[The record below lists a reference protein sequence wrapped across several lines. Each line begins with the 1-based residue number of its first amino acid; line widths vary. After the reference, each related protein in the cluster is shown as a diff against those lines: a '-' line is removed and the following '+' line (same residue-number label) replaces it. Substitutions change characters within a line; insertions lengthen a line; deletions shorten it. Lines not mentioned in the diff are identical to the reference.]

1 MLAKVL
7 EFDFPLEKKYDWKRI
22 LPWFIGAVVL
32 LIVGSIVWNVI
43 LLRNPGSASASA
55 PADGSAATPAKISIH
70 NIQYVIDITKTF
82 MSRYWH
88 FYLVQFVLLV
98 FTIPISMITV
108 PAISSKFSTVQ
119 NSSKAT
125 WQSKLGVWHI
135 FLIALLL
142 SFLLK
147 IVRSYLRE
155 MMMPR
160 ATAMISAELFD
171 RYLRNYETAFSETD
185 EGVGDV
191 LYTLRQATEDTA
203 WIMVFWITDVMLIVV
218 MLFTLTLYFCTVR
231 IRFGMI
237 AFGFSLAIIAT
248 GVVYNMSITQKVIRY
263 FNSERKILSRG
274 EQYIVNAGTITAFNA
289 RREMRPD
296 IEHYTDDLIEL
307 RRDFSNT
314 ETGFYTAWRV
324 IIFLFF
330 AFILYACL
338 KETGLSRTGMQT
350 LMTVL
355 FILFYRLL
363 DMSADLIDMNW
374 RFASVLNIYASD
386 LFNESKS
393 QREDSMKTP
402 VMEVGPD
409 SALEIKDVSFHYDE
423 AKARAG
429 RAHVAE
435 QESGGSSGSSSGGS
449 SGSSN
454 GSSSGPPVPTI
465 KPFSMRLQPGQR
477 VVIKGK
483 SGSGKSTL
491 LKLLAGFETPTTGEI
506 RLGTGTTASVTR
518 EAWRTHVLFVSQ
530 KWSLFNGTIL
540 DNMVIGTG
548 VRGVAAGE
556 MQAFLNQFGL
566 EAVISDVTQ
575 HVGNSAST
583 GGGQMSGGMG
593 KLIVLCR
600 ALLRVMPEEIFRSFF
615 KHAERTHTQPRVVLF
630 DEPLAALDAATR
642 QKVSRLLRTAC
653 AKDAILLFIM
663 HNDEMDEQ
671 AEVYEIVEGEIAR
684 AFTGRRS

>member
-7 EFDFPLEKKYDWKRI
+7 EFDFSLETCCNWKRI
-22 LPWFIGAVVL
+22 LPWFIAAIVV

-43 LLRNPGSASASA
+43 LLKNSPEADGS
-55 PADGSAATPAKISIH
+55 DGSAATPAKISIH

-88 FYLVQFVLLV
+88 FYLVQFLLLL

-108 PAISSKFSTVQ
+108 PAISSKFSSVQ
-119 NSSKAT
+119 NSGKAT

-135 FLIALLL
+135 FLIALLV

-231 IRFGMI
+231 IKFGMI
-237 AFGFSLAIIAT
+237 ALGFSLAIIAT

-338 KETGLSRTGMQT
+338 KETGISRTGMQT

-393 QREDSMKTP
+393 TREDSMKTP
-402 VMEVGPD
+402 VMEVGPE
-409 SALEIKDVSFHYDE
+409 SPLEIDNVSFRYDE

-429 RAHVAE
+429 RAHAREPEEVEEAE
-435 QESGGSSGSSSGGS
+435 EAKEEPATSA
-449 SGSSN
+449 
-454 GSSSGPPVPTI
+454 PTI
-465 KPFSMRLQPGQR
+465 KPFSMRLLPGKR

-506 RLGTGTTASVTR
+506 RLGTGTSASVTR

-540 DNMVIGTG
+540 DNMLIGTG
-548 VRGVAAGE
+548 VRNVSAEE
-556 MQAFLNQFGL
+556 MQAFLDQFGL
-566 EAVISDVTQ
+566 EAVIADVTQ

-600 ALLRVMPEEIFRSFF
+600 ALLRVMPEETFRSFF
-615 KHAERTHTQPRVVLF
+615 RHAQRTHAQPHVVLF

-653 AKDAILLFIM
+653 ARDAIILYIM
-663 HNDEMDEQ
+663 HNDEMDAQ
-671 AEVYEIVEGEIAR
+671 AEVYEIVEGEIQAMITR
-684 AFTGRRS
+684 RRS